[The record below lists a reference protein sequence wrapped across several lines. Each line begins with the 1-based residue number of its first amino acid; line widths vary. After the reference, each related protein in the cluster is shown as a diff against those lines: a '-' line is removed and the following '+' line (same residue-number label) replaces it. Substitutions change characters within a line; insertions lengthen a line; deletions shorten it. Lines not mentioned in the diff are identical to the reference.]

1 MAFGFARLTDITA
14 DDLLAVLNDPRL
26 ARHMP
31 LWGEFTASSVLE
43 WAAAKTADYDATGLG
58 PRAVLIDGAF
68 AGWAGIQSEGYGP
81 DLAVVL
87 SPDAWGIGTEVT
99 RALLAEADAR
109 SLPEVFIA
117 LPPSRHSD
125 AVVARLGFSRVAD
138 DVDGFILYRR
148 ALPQDS

>member
-1 MAFGFARLTDITA
+1 MALGFARLTDIPA
-14 DDLLAVLNDPRL
+14 DELLRVLNDPRL

-31 LWGEFTASSVLE
+31 LWGEFTASSVVE

-58 PRAVLIDGAF
+58 PRAVMVDGVF
-68 AGWAGIQSEGYGP
+68 TGWAGIQSEDYGP

-109 SLPEVFIA
+109 AVPEVFIA

-125 AVVARLGFSRVAD
+125 AVVSRLGFTRIAD

-148 ALPQDS
+148 ELPRES